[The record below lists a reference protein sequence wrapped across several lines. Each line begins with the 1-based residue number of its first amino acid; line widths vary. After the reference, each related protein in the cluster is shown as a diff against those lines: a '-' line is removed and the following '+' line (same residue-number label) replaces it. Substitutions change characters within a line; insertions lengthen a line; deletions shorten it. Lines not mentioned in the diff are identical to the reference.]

1 MVQGLTLVLGGTT
14 DQGPGVSLEKN
25 KS

>member
-14 DQGPGVSLEKN
+14 DQGPGVSLVKV
-25 KS
+25 